1 MNMSRPPSLFACL
14 RRERTI
20 ELPCRWERAGLRWRT
35 FAADILELK
44 PCRNKKTRLTH
55 GSIAAKAI
63 SYIPVRARSLG
74 ILVFFADPGWN
85 CLPEFPSAGKPVE
98 FPEKTK
104 KRASYLIS

>member
-20 ELPCRWERAGLRWRT
+20 ESPCRWERAGLRWRT

-44 PCRNKKTRLTH
+44 PCRNKKTPQKRLAT
-55 GSIAAKAI
+55 S
-63 SYIPVRARSLG
+63 RSERGAG
-74 ILVFFADPGWN
+74 ILVFFRRPGWN
-85 CLPEFPSAGKPVE
+85 RLPEFPSAGKPVE

-104 KRASYLIS
+104 KRASYLIP

>member
-1 MNMSRPPSLFACL
+1 MFMSRPPSLFACL

-20 ELPCRWERAGLRWRT
+20 ESPCRWERAGLRWRT
-35 FAADILELK
+35 FAAEILELK

-63 SYIPVRARSLG
+63 SYIPVRARSRYSR
-74 ILVFFADPGWN
+74 FFRRPGWN
-85 CLPEFPSAGKPVE
+85 RLPEFPSAGKPVE

>member
-20 ELPCRWERAGLRWRT
+20 ESPCLWERAGLRWRT

-63 SYIPVRARSLG
+63 SYIPVRARSRYSR
-74 ILVFFADPGWN
+74 FFSPAGV
-85 CLPEFPSAGKPVE
+85 EPSAGIPVGG
-98 FPEKTK
+98 KTG
-104 KRASYLIS
+104 RVSGED

>member
-14 RRERTI
+14 RRERTV
-20 ELPCRWERAGLRWRT
+20 ESPCRWERAGLRWRT

-63 SYIPVRARSLG
+63 SYIPVRARSFG
-74 ILVFFADPGWN
+74 ILVFFRRPGV
-85 CLPEFPSAGKPVE
+85 EPSAGIPVGG
-98 FPEKTK
+98 KTG
-104 KRASYLIS
+104 RVSGED

>member
-1 MNMSRPPSLFACL
+1 M
-14 RRERTI
+14 
-20 ELPCRWERAGLRWRT
+20 
-35 FAADILELK
+35 FAADILEVE

-85 CLPEFPSAGKPVE
+85 RLPEFPSAGKPVE

-104 KRASYLIS
+104 KRASYLIL